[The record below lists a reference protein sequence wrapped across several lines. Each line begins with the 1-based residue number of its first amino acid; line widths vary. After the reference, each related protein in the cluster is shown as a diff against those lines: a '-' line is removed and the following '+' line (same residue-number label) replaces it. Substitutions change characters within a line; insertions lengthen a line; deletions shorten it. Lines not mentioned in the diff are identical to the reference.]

1 MNEFAAFKEILKE
14 KCDIVQVISSYVDL
28 KRRGSEYVGLCPFHN
43 EKTPSFTV
51 YAGADSPHYNCF
63 GCNAHGDVISFIENI
78 EHLDFIDA
86 VKFLADRCGLEVP
99 VTNYED
105 KEYID
110 RKSVIELNVEAA
122 KYYHKMLF
130 SPEGKNCLE
139 YLQRR
144 GIDLKTIKK
153 FGLGYAPESWDSL
166 IKYMKAKNIYPS
178 SLLIAD
184 LVKKSNKNGK
194 THYYDS
200 FRNRLIIPIINVRK
214 QVIGF
219 GSRALDKNSNAK
231 YINTSDTPAYK
242 KSLELFALNVSNNKD
257 KILILTEGYFD
268 VMTIHQFGFP
278 YAVACCGTALTKDQ
292 VSLMSR
298 YCNELYLCYDNDE
311 AGRKATLK
319 AVELCKPFDFK
330 TRVIELNGGKDPDEV
345 IRNMGKDYFL
355 NLIRNA
361 PDSISFM
368 QNNILKEYNLSLSDE
383 KNECIQ
389 RIINEVYSGLSD
401 IELEIYSSQLSEI
414 TGVNKQTILNSAY
427 RALKKNY
434 NKKRYNFNNLSS
446 SLNLDKNRSFDDKN
460 VPLKHCKLFIL
471 GSMITNPEL
480 FKNNNIEIDEKLFED
495 DGLIDIFKGIREMI
509 NNNEKPELLYFSESL
524 DEEQKKLLIK
534 LINSDIKPEVND
546 VLAAVKY
553 LKDKKRINDI
563 ENKDFSELS
572 DEDYLKLFE
581 N

>member
-1 MNEFAAFKEILKE
+1 
-14 KCDIVQVISSYVDL
+14 
-28 KRRGSEYVGLCPFHN
+28 
-43 EKTPSFTV
+43 
-51 YAGADSPHYNCF
+51 
-63 GCNAHGDVISFIENI
+63 
-78 EHLDFIDA
+78 
-86 VKFLADRCGLEVP
+86 
-99 VTNYED
+99 
-105 KEYID
+105 
-110 RKSVIELNVEAA
+110 
-122 KYYHKMLF
+122 
-130 SPEGKNCLE
+130 
-139 YLQRR
+139 
-144 GIDLKTIKK
+144 
-153 FGLGYAPESWDSL
+153 
-166 IKYMKAKNIYPS
+166 MKAKNIYPS

-414 TGVNKQTILNSAY
+414 TGVNK
-427 RALKKNY
+427 
-434 NKKRYNFNNLSS
+434 
-446 SLNLDKNRSFDDKN
+446 
-460 VPLKHCKLFIL
+460 
-471 GSMITNPEL
+471 
-480 FKNNNIEIDEKLFED
+480 
-495 DGLIDIFKGIREMI
+495 
-509 NNNEKPELLYFSESL
+509 
-524 DEEQKKLLIK
+524 
-534 LINSDIKPEVND
+534 
-546 VLAAVKY
+546 
-553 LKDKKRINDI
+553 
-563 ENKDFSELS
+563 
-572 DEDYLKLFE
+572 
-581 N
+581 